1 MGGKRVKNLSIWLPP
16 FAGDYSGACSALFD
30 FNALIILNDAA
41 CCTRNYVE
49 YEEPR
54 WTRGKKTTFC
64 AQLRTV
70 DAVLGNDEQVLTQA
84 EEAAHRLHPA
94 FAALL
99 GSPVPAVI
107 GMDLAG
113 MACELEQR
121 LGLPCL
127 GLSTTGFDCYHVGV
141 PMALRTLLHRFGQ
154 RGEPAPGG
162 VNLLGLTPL
171 DFSTN
176 ENAARF
182 RAVLENSGFSVLWS
196 AAMET
201 SLEQIRQAG
210 RAQVNLVLSWSGLAA
225 ARAMEQAW
233 GIPYVAGVPVGA
245 DGVRTLGVLLEQ
257 TLQDGRSRVL
267 SAPAEG
273 ERPILIA
280 AEQVL
285 ANSLRAA
292 LRANGCRR
300 GITVASFFGWEKAWA
315 QSGDLHLQGE
325 AELEQLLSGG
335 VFSTLIGDP
344 LLSLLPGAG
353 QITLHPLPHPAVSSS
368 LHWNEMPVFPDI
380 SREQLAAWE
389 EER

>member
-1 MGGKRVKNLSIWLPP
+1 MKNLSIWLPP

-64 AQLRTV
+64 SQLRTV
-70 DAVLGNDEQVLTQA
+70 DAVLGNDERVLAQA
-84 EEAAHRLHPA
+84 EEAAGQLHPA
-94 FAALL
+94 FVALL

-113 MACELEQR
+113 MACELEGR
-121 LGLPCL
+121 LDLPCL
-127 GLSTTGFDCYHVGV
+127 GLSTTGFDGYHVGV
-141 PMALRTLLHRFGQ
+141 SMTLKALLRRFGQ
-154 RGEPAPGG
+154 RGEPVTGG

-171 DFSTN
+171 DFSAN
-176 ENAARF
+176 QNAARF
-182 RAVLENSGFSVLWS
+182 RAVLEDNGVPVLWS
-196 AAMET
+196 AAMGT
-201 SLEQIRQAG
+201 SLEQVRQAG
-210 RAQVNLVLSWSGLAA
+210 RAQANLVLSWSGLAA
-225 ARAMEQAW
+225 AREMERTW
-233 GIPYVAGVPVGA
+233 GIPYVAGVPVGT
-245 DGVRTLGVLLEQ
+245 DGARAVLALLEQ
-257 TLQDGRSRVL
+257 TLGDGRSRVL

-285 ANSLRAA
+285 GNSLRAA

-315 QSGDLHLQGE
+315 QPGDLHLQGE
-325 AELEQLLSGG
+325 AELERLLSGG
-335 VFSTLIGDP
+335 SFSALIGDP

-353 QITLHPLPHPAVSSS
+353 KVTLHPLAHPAVSSS
-368 LHWNEMPVFPDI
+368 LHWNETPVFPDL
-380 SREQLAAWE
+380 SREQLAAWGGE
-389 EER
+389 A